1 MMYTMNTLR
10 SILIAAL
17 VALTGCF
24 SLGREEPP
32 QQHYVLGGRPL
43 PESVQRTE
51 HLAGLAIG
59 LRQLQLADYL
69 ESPLIVVR
77 HGQHQIGFSE
87 FNRWGEE
94 LRRGVNRA
102 VAGYITDRAVLKG
115 VDVVPWS
122 PRAQHDYFVQ
132 LHLLRFEGLAPLEP
146 PALEGEAYLLANW
159 EIIRALDGAVLTRG
173 TTDYRAPGWTVGDY
187 GSLVSLLDTGLTA
200 LSDDLVASLENLA
213 ATQ

>member
-1 MMYTMNTLR
+1 MYTMHTLR
-10 SILIAAL
+10 PILLASL

-32 QQHYVLGGRPL
+32 QHHYVLGGQRR
-43 PESVQRTE
+43 PESVPRME
-51 HLAGLAIG
+51 HLSGLAIG

-94 LRRGVNRA
+94 LERGINRA
-102 VAGYITDRAVLKG
+102 VAAYIVDRALLKG
-115 VDVVPWS
+115 VDVVPW
-122 PRAQHDYFVQ
+122 PPQAQHDYLIQ
-132 LHLLRFEGLAPLEP
+132 LHVLRFEGLAPLEP
-146 PALEGEAYLLANW
+146 PSLEGEAYLLATW
-159 EIIRALDGAVLTRG
+159 EIIRPLDGAVLTRG

-187 GSLVSLLDTGLTA
+187 GSLVSLLDTGLTV
-200 LSDDLVASLENLA
+200 LSDDLVAGLEDLA
-213 ATQ
+213 AAQ